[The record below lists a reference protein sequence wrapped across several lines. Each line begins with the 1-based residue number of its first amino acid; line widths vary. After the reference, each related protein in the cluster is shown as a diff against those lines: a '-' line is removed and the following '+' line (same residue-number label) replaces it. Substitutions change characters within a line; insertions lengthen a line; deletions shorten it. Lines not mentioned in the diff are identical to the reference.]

1 MLCDE
6 CKNNPATIH
15 FMTIVNGAKEEKR
28 LCAEC
33 AKKLGAN
40 SFMPFSLG
48 DVLPST
54 LSSVRHSGRVCPTCG
69 TTLHDISRS
78 GLLGCP
84 DCYEQLKDSV
94 LPMVQRVQNH
104 TRHTGRS
111 PVGFESKKLN
121 VPQSSPVDELKKEL
135 AAAVAKE
142 EYEKAAEL
150 RDKIKEL
157 QAKEADHGQI

>member
-6 CKNNPATIH
+6 CKNNNATIH
-15 FMTIVNGAKEEKR
+15 FVTIVNGAKEEKN
-28 LCAEC
+28 LCAQC
-33 AKKLGAN
+33 ANKLGAN

-48 DVLPST
+48 DVFPST
-54 LSSVRHSGRVCPTCG
+54 FSSLRPGARACPVCG
-69 TTLHDISRS
+69 TTLHDISRT

-84 DCYEQLKDSV
+84 SCYEQLKDSV
-94 LPMVQRVQNH
+94 LPMVNRVQNR

-111 PVGFESKKLN
+111 PMGFESKKLDT
-121 VPQSSPVDELKKEL
+121 PKSSPVDALKQELQT
-135 AAAVAKE
+135 AIAKE